1 MTCAFLRGAAL
12 AARDFVFSW
21 RRGGDS
27 KLYLMFAANGKIISA
42 LAEGEGNDISPAL
55 SWWMG
60 G

>member
-1 MTCAFLRGAAL
+1 LRGAAL

-42 LAEGEGNDISPAL
+42 LAEGEGNDISPAW